1 VGDGEGEKVGGGVY
15 WVLKALHVSHVCVL
29 CVFVCV
35 LCVCVCV
42 LWGRYRCWNKKNAR
56 RLGRRGSLTMSQ
68 RQIVCVCV
76 CVCVRVCV
84 CVCVCVFVCVCMPR
98 GSLSVADMQMTA
110 PAS

>member
-42 LWGRYRCWNKKNAR
+42 CCGGATGAGTKRTRDDS
-56 RLGRRGSLTMSQ
+56 GEE
-68 RQIVCVCV
+68 VV
-76 CVCVRVCV
+76 
-84 CVCVCVFVCVCMPR
+84 
-98 GSLSVADMQMTA
+98 
-110 PAS
+110 